1 MSVTTVVIII
11 PSRYAPTEPWSI
23 ENDIRKQ
30 KVAVVSTRNDLQT
43 QTVMLKKKYGG
54 KHCSEPKST

>member
-1 MSVTTVVIII
+1 MRQLSHGQLKMTL
-11 PSRYAPTEPWSI
+11 
-23 ENDIRKQ
+23 EN

>member
-43 QTVMLKKKYGG
+43 
-54 KHCSEPKST
+54 HCNAKEKIWWKALLRA